1 MEVKLDGK
9 RALVTGAGKGFGREI
24 AKRIAECGAETFA
37 LSRTQEDLDSLK
49 SEVPNINI
57 INVDLQDWDKTREEV
72 SKIGHID
79 LLVNNAGV
87 ICRIPFIDTPKEEID
102 RGYFE
107 MRLEYMFVSLMKQVK
122 RVSTNV
128 YVYVNCVTK
137 ILFLFEVIA
146 KRMIEKGK
154 GGSIVNISSIAS
166 RTVLPGASAYCSTK
180 GAVDNITRCM
190 ALELGPHNIRVNS
203 VNPTFVI
210 TNMTKDK
217 SIQCQVYSENTN
229 GEVSCDEIRGESLR
243 VDGGLG
249 EVLNQSDESG
259 MISGESLRVDGG
271 LGVYGT
277 RVMRVA

>member
-24 AKRIAECGAETFA
+24 AKRIAKCGAETFA

-72 SKIGHID
+72 RKVGHID

-102 RGYFE
+102 RLYDVNVKAVFN
-107 MRLEYMFVSLMKQVK
+107 VSQ
-122 RVSTNV
+122 
-128 YVYVNCVTK
+128 
-137 ILFLFEVIA
+137 VIA

-210 TNMTKDK
+210 TNMTKGQEHTVS
-217 SIQCQVYSENTN
+217 SILERTPI
-229 GEVSCDEIRGESLR
+229 GRFPEIKDVVNAVVFL
-243 VDGGLG
+243 L
-249 EVLNQSDESG
+249 SDESG

-271 LGVYGT
+271 VGVY
-277 RVMRVA
+277 

>member
-72 SKIGHID
+72 RKVGHID

-102 RGYFE
+102 RLYDVNVKAVFNVSQACPFAWFE
-107 MRLEYMFVSLMKQVK
+107 YYLDS
-122 RVSTNV
+122 
-128 YVYVNCVTK
+128 

-190 ALELGPHNIRVNS
+190 ALELGPHNYGVFSIRVNS

-210 TNMTKDK
+210 TNMTKGQEHTVS
-217 SIQCQVYSENTN
+217 SILERTPM
-229 GEVSCDEIRGESLR
+229 GRFPEIKDVVNAVVFL
-243 VDGGLG
+243 L
-249 EVLNQSDESG
+249 SDESG

-271 LGVYGT
+271 VGVY
-277 RVMRVA
+277 

>member
-9 RALVTGAGKGFGREI
+9 RALVTGAGMGFGREI

-72 SKIGHID
+72 NKIGHID

-102 RGYFE
+102 RLYDVNVKAVFN
-107 MRLEYMFVSLMKQVK
+107 VSQ
-122 RVSTNV
+122 
-128 YVYVNCVTK
+128 
-137 ILFLFEVIA
+137 VIA

-210 TNMTKDK
+210 TNMTKGQEHTVS
-217 SIQCQVYSENTN
+217 SILERTPM
-229 GEVSCDEIRGESLR
+229 GRFPEIKDVVNAVVFL
-243 VDGGLG
+243 L
-249 EVLNQSDESG
+249 SDESG

-271 LGVYGT
+271 VGVY
-277 RVMRVA
+277 